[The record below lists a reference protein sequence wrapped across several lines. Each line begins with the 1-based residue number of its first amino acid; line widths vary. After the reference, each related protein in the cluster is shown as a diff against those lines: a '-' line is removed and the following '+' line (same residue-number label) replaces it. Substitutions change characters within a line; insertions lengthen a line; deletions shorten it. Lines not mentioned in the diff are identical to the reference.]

1 MLVPVHRPAN
11 AVHDSQ
17 APRASEAEGATP
29 PGYTIWDRPGYLVR
43 RLHQIHVALFLGQ
56 VAGGR
61 VTPIQYGLLSIL
73 VSRPNI
79 DQFTIGAELGLDRA
93 NVADIL
99 KRLESRRLVTRVV
112 DPANRRRKLCLVTA
126 EGEEFVRRYQADMQ
140 QSQAR
145 LLAPLS
151 PSERAQFMDLLG
163 RLVEGNNERGRT
175 SLRPGGRALGA
186 DRSLRKLRKAPKAI
200 KAPKAP
206 KARSLTG
213 SNDATRRQSVSLNN
227 PTPGEPR

>member
-1 MLVPVHRPAN
+1 MLVPVRRPAS
-11 AVHDSQ
+11 ATHDPQ
-17 APRASEAEGATP
+17 APAQVPASMPTGDTPPGYTP

-43 RLHQIHVALFLGQ
+43 RLHQIHVAMFLGQ
-56 VAGGR
+56 VAEGR

-151 PSERAQFMDLLG
+151 AAERAQFMDLLG

-186 DRSLRKLRKAPKAI
+186 DRPLRKLPKTRAVT
-200 KAPKAP
+200 
-206 KARSLTG
+206 SL
-213 SNDATRRQSVSLNN
+213 NDARHRQSVLLNN
-227 PTPGEPR
+227 PTSGESR